1 MKQLVRDW
9 RKVLSLLLIVALVL
23 QISPVQAFAVGQDES
38 VIEQTETI
46 ADATEEPAPE
56 ATVIGEVEGKR
67 EEDVKHFLNSD
78 GSFTAVKYAEPVHY
92 RQTDEAEWVDIDNT
106 LSMRS
111 GSYTPASSPLDV
123 SFADSFG
130 DRTVS
135 VRSQGHELSW
145 SYLRPDAEITP
156 PDIVETQELTP
167 AEGTDTQ
174 ALKPIEDADISIK
187 AQKLEL
193 AAEKAEECVDYFK
206 AECTHQKEN
215 FRYVTMCFR
224 LAEAYTALGNAPEA
238 EHTYRIVAENGKNLY
253 IAKEAAQRL
262 TPEQ

>member
-1 MKQLVRDW
+1 MKEKILDW

-46 ADATEEPAPE
+46 AAATEDAAPE

-106 LSMRS
+106 LSMHS

-123 SFADSFG
+123 SFADNFG

-135 VRSQGHELSW
+135 VRSQGYELSW
-145 SYLRPDAEITP
+145 SYQIGRAH
-156 PDIVETQELTP
+156 V
-167 AEGTDTQ
+167 
-174 ALKPIEDADISIK
+174 
-187 AQKLEL
+187 
-193 AAEKAEECVDYFK
+193 
-206 AECTHQKEN
+206 
-215 FRYVTMCFR
+215 
-224 LAEAYTALGNAPEA
+224 
-238 EHTYRIVAENGKNLY
+238 
-253 IAKEAAQRL
+253 
-262 TPEQ
+262 